1 MILALKPLKGQH
13 HVSAIT
19 NNAKQNYKF
28 YTNILG
34 LRLVKK
40 TVNQDDTSVYHLFYA
55 DEKGNPGTDL
65 TFFEFPTAGP
75 TQHGTNSISTTSLRV
90 PNDQSIRYW
99 KERFEQLDV
108 DHDEISLDAG
118 RATITFRD
126 DEGQRLALI
135 SDEYNVGVAGGKPW
149 ANSPVPIEHGI
160 IGLGP
165 VTLTVSRPEL
175 TAKILTE
182 VLGYREK
189 GGFPSNIHGQNLIR
203 VFETGEGGTG
213 AEIHLE
219 ERRDLPRERQ
229 GSGSVHHVAFRVE
242 SEEELNKWVAFITEN
257 GLPNSGFVERYYFRS
272 LYFREPNGILFELA
286 TDGPGFEGDEEFEHL
301 GETLALPPFLEGR
314 RASIEA
320 GLEPLET
327 KLGETR

>member
-1 MILALKPLKGQH
+1 MLLKPLKGQH

-19 NNAKQNYKF
+19 NNGKLNYQF
-28 YTNILG
+28 YTKVLG

-40 TVNQDDTSVYHLFYA
+40 SVNQDDTSVYHLFYA

-65 TFFEFPTAGP
+65 TFFEFPTSGP
-75 TQHGTNSISTTSLRV
+75 TQHGTNSISKTTLRV
-90 PNDQSIRYW
+90 PIDQALQFW
-99 KERFEQLDV
+99 KQRFEQLGV

-118 RATITFRD
+118 RATLLFRD
-126 DEGQRLALI
+126 EEGQRLALV
-135 SDEYNVGVAGGKPW
+135 SDEHNIGVAGGKPW
-149 ANSPVPIEHGI
+149 VKSPVPIEHAI

-175 TAKILTE
+175 TARVLTE
-182 VLGYREK
+182 VMGYREK
-189 GGFPSNIHGQNLIR
+189 GGFPSNIVGQNPIR

-213 AEIHLE
+213 AEIHIE
-219 ERRDLPRERQ
+219 ERTDLPRERQ
-229 GSGSVHHVAFRVE
+229 GSGSVHHVAFRVDT
-242 SEEELNKWVAFITEN
+242 EEELNKWVAHITEN

-286 TDGPGFEGDEEFEHL
+286 TDGPGFESDEDFEHL
-301 GETLALPPFLEGR
+301 GERLALPPFLEGR

-327 KLGETR
+327 KHTLT

>member
-1 MILALKPLKGQH
+1 MKPQALKGQH

-19 NNAKQNYKF
+19 NNGKLNYQF
-28 YTNILG
+28 YTRVLG

-75 TQHGTNSISTTSLRV
+75 TQFGTNSISTTSLRV
-90 PNDQSIRYW
+90 PNDKSIQYW
-99 KERFEQLDV
+99 KQRFEQLGV
-108 DHDEISLDAG
+108 DHDDISLDTG
-118 RATITFRD
+118 RSVIAFRD
-126 DEGQRLALI
+126 EEGQRLALV
-135 SDEYNVGVAGGKPW
+135 SDEHNVGVAGGKPW
-149 ANSPVPIEHGI
+149 EKSPVPIEHAI
-160 IGLGP
+160 VGLGP
-165 VTLTVSRPEL
+165 VTLTVSRSEL
-175 TAKILTE
+175 TARVLTE
-182 VLGYREK
+182 VMGYREK
-189 GGFPSNIHGQNLIR
+189 IGFPSNHSGQSPIR
-203 VFETGEGGTG
+203 IFETGEGGTG
-213 AEIHLE
+213 AEIHLV
-219 ERRDLPRERQ
+219 ERKDLPRERQ

-242 SEEELNKWVAFITEN
+242 NEDELNKWVSHITES

-286 TDGPGFEGDEEFEHL
+286 TDGPGFMGDEEFEHL
-301 GETLALPPFLEGR
+301 GEKLALPPFLEGR

-327 KLGETR
+327 K